1 MMSGEASR
9 CTLATGCNAAM
20 ARVSAVL
27 RSSGGGYAHMC
38 PGCRGMHYIT
48 VDRPNHCGARWSFD
62 GNLDA
67 PTFSPSVNIS
77 IPADAEGQRDPFRC
91 HYFLRAGMIEFLG
104 DCTHALAGQTV
115 ALPHL
120 PDERPNS

>member
-1 MMSGEASR
+1 
-9 CTLATGCNAAM
+9 
-20 ARVSAVL
+20 
-27 RSSGGGYAHMC
+27 MC

-48 VDRPNHCGARWSFD
+48 VARPNHCGARWSFD

-77 IPADAEGQRDPFRC
+77 IAADVEEGIPAERC

>member
-1 MMSGEASR
+1 
-9 CTLATGCNAAM
+9 
-20 ARVSAVL
+20 
-27 RSSGGGYAHMC
+27 
-38 PGCRGMHYIT
+38 MHYIT
-48 VDRPNHCGARWSFD
+48 VDRPNHCGSRWQFD

-77 IPADAEGQRDPFRC
+77 IAGDAEENIPAERC

-115 ALPHL
+115 ALPLL
-120 PDERPNS
+120 PDERERT